1 VRIGEFNM
9 SKMSF
14 SFTLSVILL
23 LSAIPLASVAA
34 QTSSV
39 HNLDTG
45 LDYTT
50 IQAAIDAPE
59 TLNGHTI
66 YVDAGTYYE
75 NISVT
80 KSISLIGENSGNTII
95 DGGGGTATVVNVTNV
110 NNVEISGFTLQ
121 NGGSGSGGSG
131 GHGIYMYSCSNNTI
145 SGNNI
150 TNNFIGI
157 SMYFCSNNTISGN
170 TITNNITGVTL
181 TYSPNNRLINNT
193 LSNHRNLNVS
203 GGQSISDYIQ
213 DIDSSNTVEGK
224 PVFYWINQHN
234 ITVPSD
240 AGYVTLI
247 NCTYITVENQYLT
260 KNGEGIL
267 LVYTKNSLVI
277 NNNFTYNSEGVRLS
291 YSHNNTFS
299 GNNITHNNWGGVG
312 FSNSFNNTFFGN
324 NIIHHFTVGVSLYES
339 YNNTVTGNSIISNGR
354 GFYLDGSNFDTLSGN
369 RITANSYGIM
379 LSDSA
384 GTIIYNNNFI
394 DNSVQTSVES
404 SNCLW
409 DDGFPLG
416 GNYWSDYNGTDA
428 DGDSIGD
435 TPYVIDENNQDN
447 CPLMEPFGTKEHVFN
462 VTVGEVTV
470 PVVIVTNSSISEF
483 VFSETSQ
490 QVSFNVTGP
499 TGTSGVCN
507 ISIPEDLLWGD
518 FSVYLNGALLV
529 EDADYTQT
537 YNGTHNI
544 FYITYSHSS
553 HMIEITGTE
562 VIPELSSLVLL
573 STFIITTVV
582 VIIYG
587 KNRREKGKFNLFP
600 KLCTRAS

>member
-1 VRIGEFNM
+1 
-9 SKMSF
+9 
-14 SFTLSVILL
+14 
-23 LSAIPLASVAA
+23 LASVAA

-45 LDYTT
+45 LNYTT
-50 IQAAIDAPE
+50 IQAAINAPE

-66 YVDAGTYYE
+66 HVDAGTYYE
-75 NISVT
+75 NVVVN
-80 KSISLIGENSGNTII
+80 KSISLIGENSNSTII
-95 DGGGGTATVVNVTNV
+95 DGGGDGATVVNVTDF
-110 NNVEISGFTLQ
+110 NNVEISGFTIQ
-121 NGGSGSGGSG
+121 NGGSGSGGTG
-131 GHGIYMYSCSNNTI
+131 GYGIYMYSCSNNTI

-150 TNNFIGI
+150 TNNFVGI
-157 SMYFCSNNTISGN
+157 YMYFCSNNTISGN
-170 TITNNITGVTL
+170 IITNNIDGVTL
-181 TYSPNNRLINNT
+181 GYSPNNRLVNNT
-193 LSNHRNLNVS
+193 LDNHNNLDVS
-203 GGQSISDYIQ
+203 GGESISHYIQ
-213 DIDSSNTVEGK
+213 DIDDSNTVEGR
-224 PVFYWINQHN
+224 PVFYLVNKHN

-240 AGYVTLI
+240 AGYITLI
-247 NCTYITVENQYLT
+247 NCTDMTVENQYLT

-277 NNNFTYNSEGVRLS
+277 NNNFTDNSGGVRLTH
-291 YSHNNTFS
+291 SHNNTFS
-299 GNNITHNNWGGVG
+299 GNDIIHNYWGGVSL
-312 FSNSFNNTFFGN
+312 SNSFNNTFFGN
-324 NIIHHFTVGVSLYES
+324 NITHHFTVGISLSDSSNNIINDNNITNTPLFGVALYDS
-339 YNNTVTGNSIISNGR
+339 TNNTVTDNNIK
-354 GFYLDGSNFDTLSGN
+354 
-369 RITANSYGIM
+369 ANYYGIK

-384 GTIIYNNNFI
+384 DTIIYHNNFI

-409 DDGFPLG
+409 DDGFPSG

-447 CPLMEPFGTKEHVFN
+447 YPLMKPFGTKEHVFN
-462 VTVGEVTV
+462 VTVGDVNV

-499 TGTSGVCN
+499 TGTTGVCN

-537 YNGTHNI
+537 FNGTHNI

-553 HMIEITGTE
+553 HNIEITGTE

-573 STFIITTVV
+573 STFVITTVV

-587 KNRREKGKFNLFP
+587 KKPPRKR
-600 KLCTRAS
+600 